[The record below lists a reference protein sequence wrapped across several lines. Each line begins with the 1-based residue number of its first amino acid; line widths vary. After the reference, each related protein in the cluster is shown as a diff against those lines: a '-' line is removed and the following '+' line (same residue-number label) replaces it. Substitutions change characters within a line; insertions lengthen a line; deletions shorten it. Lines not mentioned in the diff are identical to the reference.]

1 MAQLLLE
8 VMGLILKLKKKG
20 RIFMKVIIDR
30 FEGDY
35 AVVELD
41 EGKFLNMPK
50 ELVPFAKEGDVI
62 KITVDQDET
71 KKRSEHITDL
81 MANLCKD

>member
-62 KITVDQDET
+62 KITVDHEET

-81 MANLCKD
+81 MANLFKD